1 MSIRRFYLIAYDIS
15 DSGRQHQV
23 HNILQGYATGSQ
35 KSLYECWLTE
45 TEWQDLRCRL
55 PNLLQEGDRL
65 HAVRLPETDQHAMLF
80 GAAQPLCYE
89 TFIVS

>member
-23 HNILQGYATGSQ
+23 RNILQGYATGSQ
-35 KSLYECWLTE
+35 KSLYE

-55 PNLLQEGDRL
+55 PNLLQEGDKL
-65 HAVRLPETDQHAMLF
+65 NAVCLPETEQHAMLF
-80 GAAQPLCYE
+80 GAAQPLRYE
-89 TFIVS
+89 TFIVA

>member
-23 HNILQGYATGSQ
+23 RNILQGYATGSQ

-55 PNLLQEGDRL
+55 PNLLQEGDKLNVTVKARK
-65 HAVRLPETDQHAMLF
+65 HKELF
-80 GAAQPLCYE
+80 VNLR
-89 TFIVS
+89 

>member
-23 HNILQGYATGSQ
+23 RNILQGYATGSQ

-80 GAAQPLCYE
+80 GAAQPLRYE

>member
-23 HNILQGYATGSQ
+23 RNILQGYATGSQ
-35 KSLYECWLTE
+35 KSLTE

-55 PNLLQEGDRL
+55 PNLLQEGDKL
-65 HAVRLPETDQHAMLF
+65 NAVCLPETEQHAMLF
-80 GAAQPLCYE
+80 GAAQPLRYE
-89 TFIVS
+89 TFIVA